1 MAYRV
6 LARKWRPQA
15 FDDVVGQEH
24 ITDVL
29 KNSIETGRI
38 HHGYLFT
45 GIRGIGKTTTAR
57 ILAKALNCE
66 HGPTP
71 TPCNACEFC
80 REITDGYSMDV
91 EEIDAASNRGV
102 DDVRVLQENVSYA
115 PSRSRYKI
123 FIIDEV
129 HMLTKEA
136 FNALLKTLEEPPG
149 NVVFIMATTEIWKIP
164 MTILSR
170 CQKFKFKTG
179 ASAEIIRLL
188 GKIAAHE
195 QVTISEKSLALLAK
209 TSGGSV
215 RDAETLLDQV
225 ISYCGK
231 TVLEGEVRHVL
242 GLPGQ
247 RLLNAFLSAILAH
260 RTPHV
265 FALMEQLVSEGHNL
279 RFFCMELMERARNL
293 IILKITQTPDRYL
306 SLFDYTRGDLEQF
319 ARMTSLSELRQLYW
333 MLVDAEREMKFSPN
347 PRLML
352 EMALSRMAQA
362 QELAPLDEMSRR
374 LKQIQAQIAHASPT
388 VAQAREHSPALTAE
402 AHSVSPP
409 AQAFQPSQDAQRVW
423 SDLLEQMKKQR
434 SSLWSRLKNAVPVK
448 LTAHELMIGFHEDA
462 EFSKRTIEQPKDQA
476 FLQEFFQRY
485 FGQPMRLTVTTH
497 NAAPSIEA
505 IQEQHEQR
513 LAALPKPEIQPPPQ
527 TARSAPAP
535 AEPRSKEYGE
545 NKGGGWQ
552 KRSNSPKYRPPIE
565 VSAQDVV
572 RMFDGKIIV

>member
-1 MAYRV
+1 MAYQV

-29 KNSIETGRI
+29 KNSIATGRI

-71 TPCNACEFC
+71 MPCNVCEFC

-102 DDVRVLQENVSYA
+102 EDVRVLQENVNYA

-179 ASAEIIRLL
+179 ASAEVIGLL

-231 TVLEGEVRHVL
+231 TVREGEVRHVL
-242 GLPGQ
+242 GIPGQ

-293 IILKITQTPDRYL
+293 IILKTARAPERYL

-319 ARMTSLSELRQLYW
+319 ARMTSLSELQQLYW
-333 MLVDAEREMKFSPN
+333 MLADAEREMKFSPN

-352 EMALSRMAQA
+352 EMALSRMAQV

-374 LKQIQAQIAHASPT
+374 LKQIQAQIAHALPA
-388 VAQAREHSPALTAE
+388 VAQVREHSPALTAE
-402 AHSVSPP
+402 ARRVAPP

-423 SDLLEQMKKQR
+423 NDLLEQINAQR
-434 SSLWSRLKNAVPVK
+434 PPLMPSLKNTVPLELAANEFVVGV
-448 LTAHELMIGFHEDA
+448 HEEA
-462 EFSKRTIEQPKDQA
+462 EFSRKNLDSPRN
-476 FLQEFFQRY
+476 QEFFAELLRQY
-485 FGQPMRLTVTTH
+485 FGRPMRLRVTTH